1 MKISK
6 WLIGAEICFVFF
18 GSTYSEAGIH
28 NPLPEYPI
36 QDSTRIEMFVS
47 STSSTGHITPLAI
60 DVSSGRV
67 IYLK

>member
-1 MKISK
+1 MKIPK
-6 WLIGAEICFVFF
+6 WLVGAVIILFL
-18 GSTYSEAGIH
+18 SSIYSEAGIH
-28 NPLPEYPI
+28 NPLPEYPN
-36 QDSTRIEMFVS
+36 QDTTRIEMFVS